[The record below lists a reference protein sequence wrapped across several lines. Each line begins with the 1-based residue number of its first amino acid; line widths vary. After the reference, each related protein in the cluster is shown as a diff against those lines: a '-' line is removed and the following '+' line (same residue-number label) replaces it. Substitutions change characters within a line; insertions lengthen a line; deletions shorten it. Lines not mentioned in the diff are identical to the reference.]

1 MQYLQE
7 ARSEM
12 KVHQGL
18 KVLVV
23 GSYMAGKTSL
33 VHSLVDQQSRLVEE
47 KDRTVGVDHYDTAF
61 EVEEG
66 EPLGRS
72 LQLTILDFSGHSN
85 YLFSHYTFLT
95 VNTDLLSFIPS
106 FTLIVVF
113 SSTLIKIVK
122 IIHFNFRHHFS
133 ATILSA
139 LSFRHIHLQ
148 A

>member
-33 VHSLVDQQSRLVEE
+33 IHSLVDQQSRLVE
-47 KDRTVGVDHYDTAF
+47 KNDRTVGVDHYDTAF
-61 EVEEG
+61 ELEEG
-66 EPLGRS
+66 EPLSKS

-95 VNTDLLSFIPS
+95 VNIYFLFYLALYL
-106 FTLIVVF
+106 TLQ
-113 SSTLIKIVK
+113 SSTLL
-122 IIHFNFRHHFS
+122 FRY
-133 ATILSA
+133 
-139 LSFRHIHLQ
+139 
-148 A
+148 